1 MTLAWY
7 GHLYLKKSSP
17 LMKWGLLGIILFSW
31 GLAFFEYV
39 FQVPANRMG
48 HESNGGPF
56 SLFQLKVIQE
66 VISLGVFSIMAL
78 VFFKTDKFD
87 WNNIAALLCLIM
99 AVWFTFR
106 K

>member
-1 MTLAWY
+1 M
-7 GHLYLKKSSP
+7 KKSSP
-17 LMKWGLLGIILFSW
+17 LMKWGLLGIILLSW

-39 FQVPANRMG
+39 FQVPANRIG

-56 SLFQLKVIQE
+56 SLIQLKVIQE
-66 VISLGVFSIMAL
+66 VISLTVFALMA
-78 VFFKTDKFD
+78 VFVFRTEKFD
-87 WNNIAALLCLIM
+87 WNHVAAFICLVL